1 MKNSIRIGT
10 YLLLINTALGYAEA
24 YSSAE
29 RAEAERKQ
37 ELLYKTNTAQ
47 KNSTTFKIQ
56 L

>member
-1 MKNSIRIGT
+1 MKNRIRIGT

-24 YSSAE
+24 YHSTE
-29 RAEAERKQ
+29 RTEATRKQ
-37 ELLYKTNTAQ
+37 ELLFDTNTAQ